1 MSVSFRKVTRAVSSI
16 DLDLA
21 NPRLAGIVKRQ
32 AITTQKDAVVALT
45 NSSDV
50 YSLCNSIV
58 NNGFHPDEVLIAVED
73 ETGKK
78 NRVTVIEGNRRLSA
92 CKVLLQPNL
101 LKGTPDFNKI
111 NRLTK
116 NTNYKEAL
124 KSIKRLSV
132 VILTSRSE
140 AAAYLASKHT
150 SDSIK
155 RWSPYTQGAYLYGFL
170 REYKTVDNVQKVLK
184 GSMLKA
190 KIKEKLM
197 HYQLTEEIFNLE
209 CWNEKELDF
218 LISGIDKLNI
228 GAIMRFISSSD
239 FMNKICEVKISDS
252 GQLLVTTRPSSKV
265 LVTSSIFC
273 KILEKLSRDTLI
285 TERLNTRQE
294 DKDAMSVYLNEFI
307 EKFRDN
313 CDGEDASSSTFI
325 FSTSEYY
332 PSIENNHNDTASE
345 DNSAGIKKARNAQ
358 NTNGST
364 EKHPHTRK
372 KVEKLLPQSLTIPHA
387 NTKLLSLCTEAQKL
401 PYRTNLY
408 SSSLMIRAILEV
420 TLKLLL
426 KRTNNYGDLKMQ
438 YKERA
443 SDFAN
448 ILNFVEKNTAK
459 IVDNEDVKVVRNAVS
474 DLQKQSKELLNLTN
488 HEDTQILTEKEVEHV
503 RAKMLELVTS
513 AFKKISAPR

>member
-1 MSVSFRKVTRAVSSI
+1 MSISYRKVTRAVSSI
-16 DLDLA
+16 DLDLT

-50 YSLCNSIV
+50 HSLCHSIV
-58 NNGFHPDEVLIAVED
+58 SNGFHPDEVLIAVED

-92 CKVLLQPNL
+92 CKILLQPNL

-116 NTNYKEAL
+116 NSNYKEAIE
-124 KSIKRLSV
+124 SIKRLSV

-170 REYKTVDNVQKVLK
+170 REYKTVENVKKILR

-197 HYQLTEEIFNLE
+197 HYQLTEEILNLE
-209 CWNEKELDF
+209 CWNEQELDF
-218 LISGIDKLNI
+218 LLSGIDKLNI
-228 GAIMRFISSSD
+228 GAIIRFISSSE
-239 FMNKICEVKISDS
+239 FMNNICEVKISES
-252 GQLLVTTRPSSKV
+252 GKLSVTTRPSSKV
-265 LVTSSIFC
+265 LVDSSIFC
-273 KILEKLSRDTLI
+273 KILEKLSRDALI

-294 DKDAMSVYLNEFI
+294 DKKAMSDYLKEFI
-307 EKFRDN
+307 EEFRSIN
-313 CDGEDASSSTFI
+313 GSEDTSSSSFTF
-325 FSTSEYY
+325 TTYE
-332 PSIENNHNDTASE
+332 DTPDNESHHDDTTTE
-345 DNSAGIKKARNAQ
+345 DNESGRNNSENDQ
-358 NTNGST
+358 STHSGT
-364 EKHPHTRK
+364 EKHQHTRK

-401 PYRTNLY
+401 PYKTNLY

-426 KRTNNYGDLKMQ
+426 KRTNNYGDLKKQ
-438 YKERA
+438 YKDRS

-448 ILNFVEKNTAK
+448 ILNFVEKNTSK
-459 IVDNEDVKVVRNAVS
+459 IVDYEDIKVVRNAVS
-474 DLQKQSKELLNLTN
+474 DLQQQSKELLNLTN
-488 HEDTQILTEKEVEHV
+488 HEDTQLLTEKEVEHV
-503 RAKMLELVTS
+503 RAKMLELITS
-513 AFKKISAPR
+513 AFKKL